1 MTLQGPG
8 GEGSPEN
15 EDGGAAIPE
24 GVWTRFAHD
33 DERAIAESAP
43 REPSARERAEGA
55 RVRTRT
61 DRAGSGG
68 AGAVTG
74 GPGAAGGSGGGGWEP
89 ADAVGELWR
98 PEEWRAGPAWRDL
111 DARARRR
118 RIARLLGA
126 AAAVVLLWT
135 VASRAPVGARDGYRP
150 DGSRVEQSED
160 APFWVP
166 ATPGP
171 TPRVAPSGAAPTRHL
186 G

>member
-15 EDGGAAIPE
+15 EDGGTAIPE

-43 REPSARERAEGA
+43 REPSALERAEGA
-55 RVRTRT
+55 RVGTHAGR
-61 DRAGSGG
+61 DGSGG
-68 AGAVTG
+68 AAAVTG
-74 GPGAAGGSGGGGWEP
+74 GPDGGGWEP
-89 ADAVGELWR
+89 ADAVGELWQ

-126 AAAVVLLWT
+126 ATAVVLLWT
-135 VASRAPVGARDGYRP
+135 VASRAPVGPRDGYRP
-150 DGSRVEQSED
+150 DGSRVEQSEN
-160 APFWVP
+160 APLWVP

-171 TPRVAPSGAAPTRHL
+171 TPRVSPSGTPPTRHL